1 MLYAIYM
8 RSVAL
13 LFSWVLMGTAMGQ
26 SGSPAQALLEKH
38 CLSCHGAARMSGL
51 DLRQRETALQ
61 GGKRG
66 PAIVPGKPDES
77 VLYRAVAR
85 QGDLQMP
92 PGKLG
97 LPPEDVAAL
106 RSWIE
111 SGAPWNAAAKAAD
124 SSWWAFRKKLD
135 AQPPPVKNAAWT
147 RNPVDAFI
155 LSKLEEKG
163 LRPAAE
169 AGRRTL
175 IRRAYFDLHG
185 LPPAPEEVEQFVQ
198 DQASDAYDPQESA
211 LDVLESLAEDPF
223 LDGALPLQGRRDYFR
238 VRFHQDQYRIIYRIS
253 QSQTKVV
260 VTRIAPR
267 NSSTYIGYERTQK

>member
-1 MLYAIYM
+1 MLIHM

-13 LFSWVLMGTAMGQ
+13 LFGWALMGTALGQ
-26 SGSPAQALLEKH
+26 SVSPAQAVLEKH
-38 CLSCHGAARMSGL
+38 CLGCHGAARMSGL

-66 PAIVPGKPDES
+66 PAIIPGKPDES

-92 PGKLG
+92 PGKAALA
-97 LPPEDVAAL
+97 PDDVAAV

-111 SGAPWNAAAKAAD
+111 AGAPWTAAAKGPD

-135 AQPPPVKNAAWT
+135 AVPPPVKNAAWT
-147 RNPVDAFI
+147 RNPIDAFI

-169 AGRRTL
+169 AARRTL

-198 DQASDAYDPQESA
+198 DTAPDAYEKLIDRLLASLWRA
-211 LDVLESLAEDPF
+211 LGPALAGCGSLCRY
-223 LDGALPLQGRRDYFR
+223 RRL
-238 VRFHQDQYRIIYRIS
+238 
-253 QSQTKVV
+253 
-260 VTRIAPR
+260 
-267 NSSTYIGYERTQK
+267 